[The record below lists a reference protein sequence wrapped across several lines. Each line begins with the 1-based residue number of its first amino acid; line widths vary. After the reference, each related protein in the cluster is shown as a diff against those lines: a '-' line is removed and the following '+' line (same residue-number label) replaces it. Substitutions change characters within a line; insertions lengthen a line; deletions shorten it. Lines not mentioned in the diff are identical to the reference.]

1 MTRVRLRGIYT
12 TALTRRLL
20 DAGHEVVQASPPIRE
35 RFDAALDAAPRDVW
49 ITDTDDRQG
58 IGVSGPID
66 AVATVLDDLRP
77 ARDTL
82 VWGDPAPAGAI
93 FDGHV
98 TEALGSGAVVALDEP
113 ATPRLDGV
121 RFHGIDAE
129 GFLPYD
135 GADGYVDE
143 GDLVRVQVHEAA
155 PPWADR
161 RPELSTAIEVGG
173 GLVSLVRN
181 RSDVRAAVSGQRGTE
196 LVRTTEMLPVDA
208 PDGWGV
214 RWERAAADAEIG
226 TLGDALDRTADRAER
241 LDDTLADAA
250 DAPGEAGG
258 GSDEGDAEPRIA
270 APNATVWCWFGRE
283 SRREL
288 DRIRRDVTPTMSGHH
303 RIKAGDRSAS
313 DAVDF
318 VEAVCEPTGE
328 FPFTAVADQFGPR
341 EGDRIALGHGKPDGR
356 LIQLGRG
363 EVTAI
368 DGDRATLRRE
378 MRSSGTY
385 DALGTE
391 RVRGDVAIT
400 KLVEGRWWYP
410 TVYRGED
417 GERKG
422 TYVNICTPVELFP
435 ESARYVDLHVDVIK
449 RPDGSV
455 ERVDEAELAAA
466 VEAGHVPEALAEKA
480 RSVAA
485 AVENAL

>member
-1 MTRVRLRGIYT
+1 MTRVRIRGIYT
-12 TALTRRLL
+12 TGLTRRLL

-35 RFDAALDAAPRDVW
+35 RFDVPLDAAPRDVW

-77 ARDTL
+77 ARDTFI
-82 VWGDPAPAGAI
+82 WADPAPAGAV
-93 FDGHV
+93 FDAYV
-98 TEALGSGAVVALDEP
+98 TDALGSGAVVALDEP
-113 ATPRLDGV
+113 ATPRLDSV
-121 RFHGIDAE
+121 PFHGINAE

-135 GADGYVDE
+135 DADGYVDD
-143 GDLVRVQVHEAA
+143 GDQVRVQVHEAA

-161 RPELSTAIEVGG
+161 RPQVSTAIEIGG
-173 GLVSLVRN
+173 GLVSLARD
-181 RSDVRAAVSGQRGTE
+181 RSDVRADVRGERGTE
-196 LVRTTEMLPVDA
+196 LVRTTEMLPVDP
-208 PDGWGV
+208 PDGWGI
-214 RWERAAADAEIG
+214 RWERAAADAEIS
-226 TLGDALDRTADRAER
+226 TLGDALDRTADRAKR
-241 LDDTLADAA
+241 LEDTLV
-250 DAPGEAGG
+250 DAPDTPEA
-258 GSDEGDAEPRIA
+258 DTRIA
-270 APNATVWCWFGRE
+270 APNATAWCWFGRE
-283 SRREL
+283 SRSEL
-288 DRIRRDVTPTMSGHH
+288 DVIRRDVTTTMSGHH

-341 EGDRIALGHGKPDGR
+341 EGDRIGLGHGKPDGR

-368 DGDRATLRRE
+368 DGDRVTLRRK
-378 MRSSGTY
+378 MRSPGTY

-410 TVYRGED
+410 TIYRGED

-455 ERVDEAELAAA
+455 ERVDEDELAAA
-466 VEAGHVPEALAEKA
+466 VEAGHVTEALADKA